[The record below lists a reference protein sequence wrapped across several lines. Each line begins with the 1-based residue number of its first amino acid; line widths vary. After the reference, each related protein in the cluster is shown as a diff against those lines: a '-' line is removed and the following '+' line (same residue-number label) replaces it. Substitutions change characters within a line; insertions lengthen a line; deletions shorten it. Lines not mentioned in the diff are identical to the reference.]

1 MNPVPDNFSSH
12 LLPPDDIAPS
22 AGDRSD
28 HASHSAQ
35 PLAPIELVT
44 LVHVGAAAIFAAW
57 AFGGNAAW
65 SRTLLAW
72 WGSLSV
78 FIAIAA
84 IDSRKTRQP
93 GALHIM
99 LHPLRWLW
107 PLALF
112 NVVVVVSACNP
123 SFRELASNTGP
134 VLVRSAEIAWLPGS
148 ARPGLALRA
157 LWLFD
162 GTYLTCFNLAL
173 VIHQRRALR
182 GLLLV
187 LGASALAL
195 SIFGT
200 FQKLAK
206 ADGLY
211 FGLVKSPNPAFFAS
225 FIYHNHWGAF
235 ILLMIAAC
243 LGLVWHFSRRSG
255 REYRNFWHSP
265 AFVGLVLVFFLVAT
279 IPLSASRSSS
289 LLAIMLLGGTFLH
302 WIARLVRKRRAYHES
317 AVLPVAGACLA
328 LALAVAAIFWLGW
341 PVIEKRLALTQDQVA
356 QMRAQGSSGGRAI
369 LYRDTLRMARDQ
381 LWFGWGM
388 GSFPTVFFTYNTQDI
403 KLAGFPITYADAHS
417 DWLQSVAEV
426 GLVGT
431 VLLGLHGVVP
441 LLALRR
447 RRWGSPLP
455 GYLFGGCGL
464 VLLYAWFEFP
474 FGNPAVVLTW
484 WLCFFTAVRY
494 VDLESGSRYGGR

>member
-1 MNPVPDNFSSH
+1 MNPDPGELLSSF
-12 LLPPDDIAPS
+12 LPPEYIAPD
-22 AGDRSD
+22 AGHHGD
-28 HASHSAQ
+28 HASHSGP

-44 LVHVGAAAIFAAW
+44 LVHAGAAAIFAAW

-65 SRTLLAW
+65 SRNLLAW
-72 WGSLSV
+72 WCSLSV
-78 FIAIAA
+78 VIAVAA
-84 IDSRKTRQP
+84 IESRKARQP

-112 NVVVVVSACNP
+112 NAVVVISACNP
-123 SFRELASNTGP
+123 SFRELATNTGP
-134 VLVRSAEIAWLPGS
+134 VLVRCTEIAWLPSS
-148 ARPGLALRA
+148 ARPGLSLRA

-162 GTYLTCFNLAL
+162 GTFLTCFNLAF

-206 ADGLY
+206 SDGLY
-211 FGLVKSPNPAFFAS
+211 FGLVKSPNIAFFAS

-243 LGLVWHFSRRSG
+243 LGLVWHFSRRTG

-289 LLAIMLLGGTFLH
+289 LLAVLLLGGTFLH
-302 WIARLVRKRRAYHES
+302 WIVRQVRQRRAYHES

-328 LALAVAAIFWLGW
+328 LAVAGASIFWLGW

-356 QMRAQGSSGGRAI
+356 QMRAQGSIGGRAI

-381 LWFGWGM
+381 WWFGWGM
-388 GSFPTVFFTYNTQDI
+388 GSFPTVFFTYNTQDV
-403 KLAGFPITYADAHS
+403 KLAGVPITYADAHS

-441 LLALRR
+441 LLTLRR
-447 RRWGSPLP
+447 RRWGGPVP

-464 VLLYAWFEFP
+464 VLLYAWIEFP

-494 VDLESGSRYGGR
+494 IDLEPGSSPSRR

>member
-1 MNPVPDNFSSH
+1 MNPDPDKFSSPSP
-12 LLPPDDIAPS
+12 PPDDIAPH

-28 HASHSAQ
+28 HSPHSAQ
-35 PLAPIELVT
+35 PLAPIEIVT

-78 FIAIAA
+78 LIALAA
-84 IDSRKTRQP
+84 IESRNDRRP

-112 NVVVVVSACNP
+112 NVLVVASALNP
-123 SFRELASNTGP
+123 SFRELTTNTGT
-134 VLVRSAEIAWLPGS
+134 VLVRSAEIAWLPSS
-148 ARPGLALRA
+148 ARPGLTLRA

-162 GTYLTCFNLAL
+162 GIYLTCFNLAL

-200 FQKLAK
+200 LQKLAG

-211 FGLVKSPNPAFFAS
+211 FGLVKSPNPVFFAS

-235 ILLMIAAC
+235 VLLMIAAC
-243 LGLVWHFSRRSG
+243 LGLVWHYSRRSE

-265 AFVGLVLVFFLVAT
+265 AFIGLVLVFFLVAT

-289 LLAIMLLGGTFLH
+289 LLAILLLGGAFVH
-302 WIARLVRKRRAYHES
+302 WIARLVRQRRAYHES
-317 AVLPVAGACLA
+317 AILPIAGAGLA
-328 LALAVAAIFWLGW
+328 LAIAGGAIFWLAR
-341 PVIEKRLALTQDQVA
+341 PVIEQRVALTQDQVA
-356 QMRAQGSSGGRAI
+356 QMRAQGSIGGRAI
-369 LYRDTLRMARDQ
+369 LYRDTWRMARDR

-388 GSFPTVFFTYNTQDI
+388 GSYPTVFFTYNTQDV

-417 DWLQSVAEV
+417 DWLQSVAEI

-447 RRWGSPLP
+447 GRFGSPLP

-464 VLLYAWFEFP
+464 ILLYAGIEFP
-474 FGNPAVVLTW
+474 FGNPAVVLAW
-484 WLCFFTAVRY
+484 WLCFFTGVRY
-494 VDLESGSRYGGR
+494 AWL

>member
-1 MNPVPDNFSSH
+1 MNPDPGNF
-12 LLPPDDIAPS
+12 LYRFLPPADPISCAYNQ
-22 AGDRSD
+22 SD
-28 HASHSAQ
+28 HAPHSAQ
-35 PLAPIELVT
+35 PLASIELVT

-134 VLVRSAEIAWLPGS
+134 MLVRCTEIAWLPSS

-162 GTYLTCFNLAL
+162 GTYLTCFNLAF

-200 FQKLAK
+200 FQMLAK

-211 FGLVKSPNPAFFAS
+211 FGLVKSPNPVFFAS

-279 IPLSASRSSS
+279 IPLSSSRSSS

-302 WIARLVRKRRAYHES
+302 WIVRLIRKRRVYHES
-317 AVLPVAGACLA
+317 SVLPIAGACLV
-328 LALAVAAIFWLGW
+328 LAIAGAAIFWLAR
-341 PVIEKRLALTQDQVA
+341 PAIEKRLSQTQSQIT
-356 QMRAQGSSGGRAI
+356 QMRTQGSIGGRAI
-369 LYRDTLRMARDQ
+369 LYRDTWRMARDQ

-388 GSFPTVFFTYNTQDI
+388 SSYPTVFFSYNTQESSNPQ
-403 KLAGFPITYADAHS
+403 LPLYYADAHS

-431 VLLGLHGVVP
+431 VLLGLHGVIP

-447 RRWGSPLP
+447 RHLGSPLP

-464 VLLYAWFEFP
+464 VLLYALIEFP
-474 FGNPAVVLTW
+474 FGSPAVVFTW
-484 WLCFFTAVRY
+484 WLCFFVAVRY
-494 VDLESGSRYGGR
+494 VDLESGSSPSAR